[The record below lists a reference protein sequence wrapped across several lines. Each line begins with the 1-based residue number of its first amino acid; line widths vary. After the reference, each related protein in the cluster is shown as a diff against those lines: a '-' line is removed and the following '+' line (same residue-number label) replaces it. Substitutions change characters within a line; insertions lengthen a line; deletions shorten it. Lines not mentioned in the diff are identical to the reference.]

1 MHTAV
6 MLLAADTGTAD
17 PTGGFLS
24 YGVLGIVVVALMTG
38 LLVPGYLYKKTEAE
52 NDRLR
57 KLIDEKVYPT
67 IEASTQSTKDA
78 AETMRTVIQ
87 VLATERPAPPPRR
100 APARKQ

>member
-1 MHTAV
+1 MFAAV
-6 MLLAADTGTAD
+6 ISLTADTTSAD

-57 KLIDEKVYPT
+57 RLIDEKVYPT

-87 VLATERPAPPPRR
+87 VLASDRPPAPRPR
-100 APARKQ
+100 APRKQ